1 MVTVSVAQLP
11 NFIKFDE
18 ALKRLYISDIS
29 SHTVVSGVYIVEFIL
44 DDSYEKNR
52 YQITITVL
60 YNGGGDQVES
70 SVPE

>member
-29 SHTVVSGVYIVEFIL
+29 SHTVVPGVYIVEFIL